1 MDMNIALVWVHIIVA
16 LAFVTIVI
24 VQEDAKQQRIVHKK

>member
-16 LAFVTIVI
+16 LAFVTVVI
-24 VQEDAKQQRIVHKK
+24 VHEDGKQNRILHKK